1 MASAS
6 LSRLNKPSSGP
17 GTASSSTIPASI
29 LTMAAAMAERMIPT
43 TRARE
48 WAPQLNAIIGT
59 TAATTAISTLSL
71 HYARPI

>member
-29 LTMAAAMAERMIPT
+29 LTMAAAMAERMIPA

-59 TAATTAISTLSL
+59 TALPKPYTTI
-71 HYARPI
+71 